1 MDVKVGLIALTGALA
16 IVAAGAVQGAALPD
30 APQLPVTPLQAQ
42 AYKTLPKNAQIIK
55 YLQALAATSPRVR
68 VVTLGQS
75 AGDRPIAALIISG
88 DGTLENRKA
97 DAGQRLRV
105 MLVAGQHGNETAGPE
120 ALQVMARALIGGE
133 LSALSRQM
141 DFILVPNASPDGR
154 DLAQRE
160 NAYGVNTNTDYILLT
175 QPEGQALRS
184 ALTRYRPQAV
194 LDIHESKA
202 YKEESLAQQG
212 YITDFDIQY
221 EVGFEPN
228 IDKRVRS
235 FGVNWF
241 LPALIQRADK
251 AGLQARR
258 YIKEIVDINAP
269 ITHGGITL
277 RNFRNYSGFHNT
289 FSALVEG
296 RLDPPGDYPTP
307 HNIRE
312 RTDELYHAVAVYARQ
327 VAAMRDKIGGLIAA
341 ARRDWQGPVGN
352 GALAL
357 ESEYALDPQQPKL
370 VVPLQDIKTGK
381 IVRKAFDYHG
391 KVVTLEN
398 IQPPAAYVVS
408 GNQDRIAALLDR
420 QGISYR
426 KVTAPRQIKAV
437 TRYISNLEIIP
448 PPRDKGRYTVELQL
462 ERRNEQVQVKPGDLW
477 INLNQAD
484 GRLVP
489 LLLEPKSSTSIYK
502 ERDYTDMLE
511 EGRFYIVSVPKST

>member
-1 MDVKVGLIALTGALA
+1 MHLLFTRGLGLLALLPLSVLA
-16 IVAAGAVQGAALPD
+16 AVPASNPT
-30 APQLPVTPLQAQ
+30 PTPLQATQ
-42 AYKTLPKNAQIIK
+42 YQTLPKNAEIIN
-55 YLQALAATSPRVR
+55 YMQTLAATSPRAR
-68 VVTLGQS
+68 VVTLGKS
-75 AGDRPIAALIISG
+75 AGGRPIAALIISG
-88 DGTLENRKA
+88 DGTLENPKA
-97 DAGQRLRV
+97 DLEHHLRV

-120 ALQVMARALIGGE
+120 ALQVMARALLGGE
-133 LSALSRQM
+133 LSALSKQM
-141 DFILVPNASPDGR
+141 DFILVPNANPDGR
-154 DLAQRE
+154 DLETRE
-160 NAYGVNTNTDYILLT
+160 NANGVNTNTDYILLT
-175 QPEGQALRS
+175 QPEGQALRG

-228 IDKRVRS
+228 IDKRVRN
-235 FGVNWF
+235 FGVNEF
-241 LPALIQRADK
+241 LPALIKRADN

-258 YIKEIVDINAP
+258 YIKEIVDINEP
-269 ITHGGITL
+269 VTHGGITL
-277 RNFRNYSGFHNT
+277 RNFRNYSGFHDS

-307 HNIRE
+307 HNIGE
-312 RTDELYHAVAVYARQ
+312 RTQELYHAVAVYAHQ
-327 VAAMRDKIGGLIAA
+327 VAAMRGPIGQLVAA
-341 ARRDWQGPVGN
+341 TRHGWQGPVGN

-357 ESEYALDPQQPKL
+357 ESEYALDPQKPKL
-370 VVPLQDIKTGK
+370 VVPLQKTDTGE

-398 IQPPAAYVVS
+398 FHPPAAYVVS
-408 GNQDRIAALLDR
+408 GHQDRIAALLDR

-426 KVTAPRQIKAV
+426 TVREARKINAQ
-437 TRYISNLEIIP
+437 TRYISNLKVTP
-448 PPRDKGRYTVELQL
+448 PPRDKGRYTVALQL
-462 ERRNEQVQVKPGDLW
+462 EHRNEQVQVKPGDLW

-502 ERDYTDMLE
+502 EPGYTDMLE